1 MKCYDILVKMHKIDY
16 ELNEL
21 INYFSDFEPQEE
33 YTLKDACSYIPSI
46 WSYCLINT
54 FLYLEKIFIKLG
66 NVKVAK
72 K

>member
-1 MKCYDILVKMHKIDY
+1 MKCYDILVKMHKKDY
-16 ELNEL
+16 EITHIFPE
-21 INYFSDFEPQEE
+21 FFEPQEE

-66 NVKVAK
+66 NIKVAK